1 MTLLTPQALLLLAL
15 AAPLVWL
22 GWPQQRFRRAR
33 DAFSLGLRL
42 LILLCIVL
50 ALSGLQVS
58 QSADRLAVVF
68 LVDVSDS
75 LGPELEEEQLAW
87 VETAMAAMGAD
98 DLAGIVAFGA
108 QPFTERAPGRSR
120 EADTLQSQPG
130 PDHTDLAA
138 AIRHGSALLPG
149 DAARRL
155 VLLSDGRATLGD
167 APAAARQAAAAGI
180 EISHV
185 VFSRSP
191 GPEVQLTGLDAPAV
205 ISADQ
210 PFDVTLSV
218 LAGAATDATLT
229 VLDNNDLLQRET
241 LQLRAGASNYTL
253 TLPGSGDGFR
263 DIRARIDPQG
273 GDGYYQNNQLAAFT
287 RVVGP
292 PRTLLL
298 VNDPAEALHLLPALE
313 QAGVQLDVRYPRE
326 IPVGLA
332 PLLQYESVILLNLSS
347 TTLGQGRM
355 EALER
360 FVRDLGGGLVAIGG
374 PDSFAPGGWYRTP
387 LEDVLPLE
395 MQIRDQQ
402 RLPQLTI
409 TYLIDRSGSMG
420 MTGPS
425 GVANVELAKE
435 AIIRS
440 LDFLQPSDRA
450 GVVSFDTEGSWIAE
464 LQPVL
469 DRLGLQRRVATLR
482 AGGGTDILAGLRLA
496 GEAMR
501 QETSQRKHIILLTDG
516 GAKPD
521 GLVELSEELRRNADV
536 TTSVISIGQGAE
548 FLRAMAEVGDG
559 NYHEVREIVNVP
571 TIFTMETVLASR
583 SYLVEEPFFALQL
596 APSPVLSG
604 FDGLPGLRGYVAT
617 SPKQTARVVLAGPA
631 PWHDP
636 LLATWQYG
644 LGRALA
650 FTSDAG
656 SRWASAWTPW
666 EGFTRFWG
674 QALRW
679 TMTAGRTDNLE
690 ARVQPEGQ
698 RARLVV
704 DARDEDGDFLNGLQL
719 EAHLVSLQ
727 QDTDRI
733 TLQQAAPGRY
743 EALFT
748 PAGEGALFIN
758 IQGEGLVDGAT
769 QQFAQTAGWVRGYSA
784 EYDSGASG
792 TRGADRALLRELA
805 GITGGRDM
813 TETPA
818 LAFEHNLQAREAATP
833 LWPWLLLTAL
843 LLLPLDI
850 AVRRVVITRGDLRR
864 LRMAL
869 FGFSRPLTPEG
880 PGERLASLMAA
891 RDRGRERITGGVS
904 RRVGRAVGS
913 SPEQAEDPPARDE
926 EAEVTR
932 RRPARA
938 GLSTTAALLRTR
950 RQRRGAGDDGD
961 SAS

>member
-1 MTLLTPQALLLLAL
+1 MILATPQALWLLAL
-15 AAPLVWL
+15 LPPLVWL
-22 GWPQQRFRRAR
+22 GWPRQRFRRRR
-33 DAFSLGLRL
+33 DSVSLVLRA
-42 LILLCIVL
+42 LILLCVVL
-50 ALSGLQVS
+50 ALAGVQVS

-75 LGPELEEEQLAW
+75 LGQELREEQLAW
-87 VETAMAAMGAD
+87 VEAAMTAMGAD

-108 QPFTERAPGRSR
+108 RPYTERIPGSLR
-120 EADTLQSQPG
+120 EAAALQSQPESSNSN
-130 PDHTDLAA
+130 LAA

-155 VLLSDGRATLGD
+155 VILSDGRATLGD

-185 VFSRSP
+185 VFARAP
-191 GPEVQLTGLDAPAV
+191 GPEVQLTALDAPAAV
-205 ISADQ
+205 SADQ
-210 PFDVTLSV
+210 PFDVSLSV
-218 LAGAATDATLT
+218 LAGAPTGADLI
-229 VLDNNDLLQRET
+229 VLDNGRLLQRET
-241 LQLRAGASNYTL
+241 LQLRTGANNYTL

-263 DIRARIDPQG
+263 DIRARVDPQTS
-273 GDGYYQNNQLAAFT
+273 DGFYQNNQLAAFT

-292 PRTLLL
+292 PRALVLAEDTL
-298 VNDPAEALHLLPALE
+298 EALHLLPALE
-313 QAGVQLDVRYPRE
+313 QAGVVVELRRPGE
-326 IPVGLA
+326 LPVGLA
-332 PLLQYESVILLNLSS
+332 PLLQYESVVLLNLPATS
-347 TTLGQGRM
+347 LGLERM

-374 PDSFAPGGWYRTP
+374 PDSFAPGGWYQTP
-387 LEDVLPLE
+387 LEAALPLE

-420 MTGPS
+420 MLGTS
-425 GVANVELAKE
+425 GVPNVELAKE

-440 LDFLQPSDRA
+440 LNFLQPSDRA
-450 GVVSFDTEGSWIAE
+450 GVVSFDTVGTWIAE

-482 AGGGTDILAGLRLA
+482 AGGGTDILAGLRLV
-496 GEAMR
+496 GQSIRNEP
-501 QETSQRKHIILLTDG
+501 SQRKHIILLTDG

-521 GLVELSEELRRNADV
+521 GLVELSEELNRDNNV
-536 TTSVISIGQGAE
+536 TTSVISIGQGAA
-548 FLRAMAEVGDG
+548 FLRQMAEVGGG
-559 NYHEVREIVNVP
+559 NYHEVRDIVNIP

-583 SYLVEEPFFALQL
+583 SYLIEEPFFALQT
-596 APSPVLSG
+596 APSPVMSG
-604 FDGLPGLRGYVAT
+604 IEGLPGLRGYVAT
-617 SPKQTARVVLAGPA
+617 SPKQTARVILSGPG

-656 SRWASAWTPW
+656 ARWTSAWTGQDFLP
-666 EGFTRFWG
+666 RFWG

-690 ARVQPEGQ
+690 ARVQPQGE
-698 RARLVV
+698 RARLIV
-704 DARDEDGDFLNGLQL
+704 DARDDAGAFLNGLQL
-719 EAHLVSLQ
+719 RASLVSLQ
-727 QDTDRI
+727 QETATI
-733 TLQQAAPGRY
+733 ELQQVAPGRY

-748 PAGEGALFIN
+748 PAEEGSLFIS
-758 IQGEGLVDGAT
+758 ILGEGLLDGVT
-769 QQFAQTAGWVRGYSA
+769 QQFTQTTGWARAYSA

-792 TRGADRALLRELA
+792 TRGADRGLLRELA
-805 GITGGRDM
+805 VLTGGRDM

-818 LAFEHNLQAREAATP
+818 LAFEHNLQARQARTP
-833 LWPWLLLTAL
+833 LWPWLLLAAL

-850 AVRRVVITRGDLRR
+850 AVRRVVVSSGDLRR

-869 FGFSRPLTPEG
+869 FGFRRPLTPEG

-891 RDRGRERITGGVS
+891 RDRGRVRVAGAAS
-904 RRVGRAVGS
+904 RPAVEGAPGPAAPRVA
-913 SPEQAEDPPARDE
+913 AEPAWDG
-926 EAEVTR
+926 EVTTR
-932 RRPARA
+932 RRTEPA
-938 GLSTTAALLRTR
+938 GLSTTAALLRSR
-950 RQRRGAGDDGD
+950 RRRRGGEDEDRRDA
-961 SAS
+961 

>member
-22 GWPQQRFRRAR
+22 GWPRQRFRRAR
-33 DAFSLGLRL
+33 DAFSLALRL

-50 ALSGLQVS
+50 ALGGLQIS
-58 QSADRLAVVF
+58 QAADRLAVVF

-87 VETAMAAMGAD
+87 VEAAMAAMGAD

-108 QPFTERAPGRSR
+108 QPFTERAPGRAR
-120 EADTLQSQPG
+120 EAEALQSQPG
-130 PDHTDLAA
+130 RDHTDLAA

-155 VLLSDGRATLGD
+155 VILSDGRATLGD

-180 EISHV
+180 EVSHV
-185 VFSRSP
+185 VFARAP

-218 LAGAATDATLT
+218 LAGAATGATLT
-229 VLDNNDLLQRET
+229 VLDNNELLQRET
-241 LQLRAGASNYTL
+241 LELRAGASNYTL

-298 VNDPAEALHLLPALE
+298 VDDLAEAQHLWPALE
-313 QAGVQLDVRYPRE
+313 QAGVQLDVRRPRD
-326 IPVGLA
+326 IPVGLG
-332 PLLQYESVILLNLSS
+332 PLLQYESVILVNLSATS
-347 TTLGQGRM
+347 LGQGRM

-440 LDFLQPSDRA
+440 LDFLQASDRA

-496 GEAMR
+496 GDAIR
-501 QETSQRKHIILLTDG
+501 QETSLRKHIILLTDG

-548 FLRAMAEVGDG
+548 FLRAMAEVGGG

-596 APSPVLSG
+596 APSPVMSG
-604 FDGLPGLRGYVAT
+604 LDGLPGLRGYVAA
-617 SPKQTARVVLAGPA
+617 SPKQTARVVLAGPG

-679 TMTAGRTDNLE
+679 TMTAGRSDNLE

-733 TLQQAAPGRY
+733 ALQQAAPGRY

-758 IQGEGLVDGAT
+758 IQGEGLVEGVT
-769 QQFAQTAGWVRGYSA
+769 QQFAQTAGWARGYSA
-784 EYDSGASG
+784 EYDSGAGG

-805 GITGGRDM
+805 AITGGRDM

-850 AVRRVVITRGDLRR
+850 AVRRVAITRGDLRR

-891 RDRGRERITGGVS
+891 RDRGRERVTGSAS
-904 RRVGRAVGS
+904 RPVAAAAGAS
-913 SPEQAEDPPARDE
+913 PAREGEAAAREEDE
-926 EAEVTR
+926 ALR
-932 RRPARA
+932 RRPARD
-938 GLSTTAALLRTR
+938 GLGTTAALLRSR
-950 RQRRGAGDDGD
+950 RQRRGGGKDGD

>member
-1 MTLLTPQALLLLAL
+1 MSLTTPLALWLLLLL
-15 AAPLVWL
+15 PPLVWL
-22 GWPQQRFRRAR
+22 GWPRQRFRRAR
-33 DAFSLGLRL
+33 DAVSTILRI

-50 ALSGLQVS
+50 ALSGARVS

-68 LVDVSDS
+68 LIDVSDS
-75 LGPELEEEQLAW
+75 LGPDLQEAQLAW
-87 VETAMAAMGAD
+87 VEAAMATMGPD

-108 QPFTERAPGRSR
+108 QPFTERVPGKLR
-120 EADTLQSQPG
+120 EPGVLQSQPARSN
-130 PDHTDLAA
+130 TDLAA

-155 VLLSDGRATLGD
+155 VILSDGRATLGD

-180 EISHV
+180 EISHA
-185 VFSRSP
+185 VFARAP

-205 ISADQ
+205 VSADQ

-218 LAGAATDATLT
+218 LAGAETDAALT
-229 VLDNNDLLQRET
+229 VLDNGNLLQRET
-241 LQLRAGASNYTL
+241 LQLRPGANNFTL

-263 DIRARIDPQG
+263 DIRASVDPQG
-273 GDGYYQNNQLAAFT
+273 SDGFYQNNQLATFT

-292 PRTLLL
+292 PRVLLL
-298 VNDPAEALHLLPALE
+298 ANDDVEALHLLPALQ
-313 QAGVQLDVRYPRE
+313 QAGVLVEYRRPRDL
-326 IPVGLA
+326 PLGLA
-332 PLLQYESVILLNLSS
+332 PLLQYESVVLANVSA
-347 TTLGQGRM
+347 TALGRGRM

-360 FVRDLGGGLVAIGG
+360 YVRDLGGGLVAIGG
-374 PDSFAPGGWYRTP
+374 PDAFAPGGWYQTP
-387 LEDVLPLE
+387 LEDALPLE

-420 MTGPS
+420 MRGPS
-425 GVANVELAKE
+425 GVANIELAKE

-450 GVVSFDTEGSWIAE
+450 GVVSFDTVGTWIAE

-469 DRLGLQRRVATLR
+469 DRLGLQRLVATLR
-482 AGGGTDILAGLRLA
+482 AGGGTDILAGMRLVA
-496 GEAMR
+496 QAISE
-501 QETSQRKHIILLTDG
+501 EPSQRKHVILLTDG

-521 GLVELSEELRRNADV
+521 ELVELSEQLNQASGV
-536 TTSVISIGQGAE
+536 TTSVISIGEGAE
-548 FLRAMAEVGDG
+548 FLREMAEAGDG
-559 NYHEVREIVNVP
+559 NYHEVREIANIP

-583 SYLVEEPFFALQL
+583 SYLVEEPFFAQQI

-604 FDGLPGLRGYVAT
+604 IDGLPGLRGYVAS
-617 SPKQTARVVLAGPA
+617 SPKQTARVILTGPG

-636 LLATWQYG
+636 VLATWQYG

-656 SRWASAWTPW
+656 TRWASAWTSW
-666 EGFTRFWG
+666 DGFPRFWG

-690 ARVQPEGQ
+690 ARVQPEGE
-698 RARLVV
+698 RARLIV
-704 DARDEDGDFLNGLQL
+704 DARDDAGDFLNGLALQ
-719 EAHLVSLQ
+719 ARLVSLQ
-727 QDTDRI
+727 QDTDELV
-733 TLQQAAPGRY
+733 LQQAAPGRY

-748 PAGEGALFIN
+748 PAEEGAWFIN
-758 IQGEGLVDGAT
+758 IQGEGLVDGNP
-769 QQFAQTAGWVRGYSA
+769 QQFMQAAGWVRAYSP

-792 TRGADRALLRELA
+792 TRGADRALLRDIAAL
-805 GITGGRDM
+805 TGGRDM
-813 TETPA
+813 SEEPA
-818 LAFEHNLQAREAATP
+818 LSFEHNLQAREAWTP

-850 AVRRVVITRGDLRR
+850 AVRRVIVTRGDLRR

-869 FGFSRPLTPEG
+869 FGFRRPLTPEG

-891 RDRGRERITGGVS
+891 RDRGR
-904 RRVGRAVGS
+904 GRAEGVGLDLPADPS
-913 SPEQAEDPPARDE
+913 SDAARQGAAAPASD
-926 EAEVTR
+926 ASSR
-932 RRPARA
+932 RRPART
-938 GLSTTAALLRTR
+938 GLDTTAALLQTR
-950 RQRRGAGDDGD
+950 RKRRGEDD
-961 SAS
+961 A